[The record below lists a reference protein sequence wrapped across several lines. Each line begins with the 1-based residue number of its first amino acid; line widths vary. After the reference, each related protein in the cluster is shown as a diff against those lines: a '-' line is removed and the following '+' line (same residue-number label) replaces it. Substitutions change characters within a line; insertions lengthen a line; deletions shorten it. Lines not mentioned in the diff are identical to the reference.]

1 MFDTRTKIIS
11 MAKFRE
17 RLLAP
22 QPPQALVIGHFD
34 PVVYLHTERLNA
46 LAAEYGPLAVC
57 VTSSSDP
64 LLPARARAELAAA
77 LSCTEFVTVGEPA
90 EVAVLAAMTGFAV
103 FDETHD
109 DLRRREAL
117 MQHVRE
123 RQKA

>member
-1 MFDTRTKIIS
+1 MVDTRTKIIELNE
-11 MAKFRE
+11 MRE

-22 QPPQALVIGHFD
+22 APPRALVIGHFD
-34 PVVYLHTERLNA
+34 PVVYTNVERMLE

-57 VTSSSDP
+57 VTSPPDP

-77 LSCTEFVTVGEPA
+77 LDCSEFVTVADHA
-90 EVAVLAAMTGFAV
+90 ETAILTGIPGLTV
-103 FDETHD
+103 IDETHD

-117 MQHVRE
+117 MALVRE

>member
-1 MFDTRTKIIS
+1 MVDTRTKIIALDE
-11 MAKFRE
+11 MRE

-22 QPPQALVIGHFD
+22 APPRALVIGHFD
-34 PVVYLHTERLNA
+34 PVVYTNVERMLE

-57 VTSSSDP
+57 VTSPADP

-77 LSCTEFVTVGEPA
+77 LDCTEFVTMADHA
-90 EVAVLAAMTGFAV
+90 ETSVLTGIPGLTV
-103 FDETHD
+103 IDETHD

-117 MQHVRE
+117 MALVRE